1 MSRTWQ
7 PGQAPWLGRDE
18 VPARA
23 RVIVDNDF
31 SGDPDDLVQLAHHLL
46 SPSVDV
52 RAVIGSH
59 LAPGDALDDSAVTAA
74 NACARVRELFAVMGL
89 DAEDRIVQGSNT
101 AMGDA
106 VTPRDTP
113 AARAIIEEAMRD
125 DPRPLYVACG
135 GGLTSIVC
143 AVLLEPAIVD
153 RLTVVWIGGPEYPG
167 TAPPPPG
174 VSGPE
179 YNLNID
185 VPAAQAVFNDS
196 TLPVWQVPRD
206 AYRQCL
212 MSEAELWT
220 RVRPAGPLGRYLY
233 DAIDRVR
240 SLVTRPGRGWAEAYC
255 LGDSPLV
262 LLTALQTF
270 FDPDVASSGWRTVP
284 CPRFDDDGAL
294 VPRPEGRTIRVVDRV
309 DTRMMFEDMI
319 AKLAAFAA
327 WQAD

>member
-1 MSRTWQ
+1 MSKVWR
-7 PGQAPWLGRDE
+7 PGQTPWLGRDH

-52 RAVIGSH
+52 RVVIGSH
-59 LAPGDALDDSAVTAA
+59 LAPGDGLDGSSVTAA
-74 NACARVRELFAVMGL
+74 NACARVRELFAVMGV
-89 DAEDRIVQGSNT
+89 DAEDRVVQGSNV
-101 AMGDA
+101 AMPDP
-106 VTPRDTP
+106 VTPQDTP
-113 AARAIIEEAMRD
+113 AARAVVAEALRD

-135 GGLTSIVC
+135 GGLTSI
-143 AVLLEPAIVD
+143 ASAWLLEPAIAD
-153 RLTVVWIGGPEYPG
+153 RVTVVWIGGPEYPG
-167 TAPPPPG
+167 TAPPPG
-174 VSGPE
+174 ASGPE

-185 VPAAQAVFNDS
+185 VAAAKAVFNDS

-206 AYRQCL
+206 TYRQCL
-212 MSEAELWT
+212 MSEAELWA
-220 RVRPAGPLGRYLY
+220 RVRPVGPLGRYLY

-240 SLVTRPGRGWAEAYC
+240 SLVTPPEQGWAEAYC

-270 FDPDVASSGWRTVP
+270 FDPDPASSAWRTVP

-294 VPRPEGRTIRVVDRV
+294 VPRPDGRLIRVLERV
-309 DTRMMFEDMI
+309 DTRLMFEDMM

-327 WQAD
+327 WQAG